1 MQGRLLWFALPL
13 VVVATGL
20 VSLWLAD
27 EASRRISAE
36 AELERAE
43 LLDELVVRIEADG
56 LDSALRDG
64 WFDSDTNEL
73 FLGAPHIVDERLAE
87 AVPDPLRPGTTVRPW
102 TDGAYVDAATA
113 SFPGVELG
121 VGLVSDVAPVRAD
134 VLRRWTVIGAVVATL
149 LAVVAAATYPLSRWA
164 TRPVRRL
171 SATAEALAAG
181 RVDVPADVGRG
192 APELQEVAGH
202 FTDIAGKLS
211 EGIHRERVFIANAS
225 HHLGNLMT
233 PLRLRVES
241 LDPGDDPDATEALI
255 EVSRLEGVVEQLLQL
270 NRAEEHELEPVL
282 LDVAAAVDDCLH
294 TWEPATEALG
304 IELHREGGDAAYAVA
319 PPGAIEEIV
328 DNLLDNAV
336 KYGRGTPITVRVL
349 RGLHN
354 VRLVVADRGP
364 GMSAEDIAHAHGR
377 FWRGPEHQNLP
388 GSGLGL
394 SIVDSLAHRCGGRF
408 ELRSPVGGGL
418 EASFALPRATT

>member
-1 MQGRLLWFALPL
+1 M
-13 VVVATGL
+13 
-20 VSLWLAD
+20 
-27 EASRRISAE
+27 
-36 AELERAE
+36 
-43 LLDELVVRIEADG
+43 
-56 LDSALRDG
+56 
-64 WFDSDTNEL
+64 
-73 FLGAPHIVDERLAE
+73 
-87 AVPDPLRPGTTVRPW
+87 
-102 TDGAYVDAATA
+102 
-113 SFPGVELG
+113 
-121 VGLVSDVAPVRAD
+121 
-134 VLRRWTVIGAVVATL
+134 
-149 LAVVAAATYPLSRWA
+149 
-164 TRPVRRL
+164 RRL
-171 SATAEALAAG
+171 STAAEALAEG
-181 RVDVPADVGRG
+181 QVDVLAEVGRG

-202 FTDIAGKLS
+202 FNDIAGKLS

-241 LDPGDDPDATEALI
+241 LDHGDDPDATEALV

-304 IELHREGGDAAYAVA
+304 IELHREGRDAAFAVA

-349 RGLHN
+349 RGLNN

-364 GMSAEDIAHAHGR
+364 GMSNEDIALAHGR

-394 SIVDSLAHRCGGRF
+394 SIVDALAQRCGGRF
-408 ELRSPVGGGL
+408 ELRTPARGGL
-418 EASFALPRATT
+418 EATFAIPRATTS